1 MPLGRRGARL
11 PIEERPKFQAEGI
24 VASASFFDPHCF
36 RDLCGSRVAFME
48 VRLKVQVGKNVGQ
61 ELMVPGPKFFIGRA
75 EDCQLRPRSDLI
87 SRHHCVLLVEESFVA
102 VRDFGSKNGTH
113 VNGQRVAGEHELKH
127 GDRLTVGPLEFEVLV
142 HVTPSSKKR
151 PPVESVKEAAA
162 RTAEGH
168 GDQVDVSQWLTEK
181 DAKDG
186 NAETRVINAHETSEL
201 DFGNADDHAM
211 KTPEAVAVAKAP
223 EITATKKAPGKL
235 PVAASDSADS
245 RTAAADV
252 LNKFFKRR

>member
-1 MPLGRRGARL
+1 
-11 PIEERPKFQAEGI
+11 
-24 VASASFFDPHCF
+24 
-36 RDLCGSRVAFME
+36 ME
-48 VRLKVQVGKNVGQ
+48 VKLKVQVGKNVGQ

-87 SRHHCVLLVEESFVA
+87 SRHHCVLLVEEGFVA

-113 VNGQRVAGEHELKH
+113 VNGERVAGERELKH
-127 GDRLTVGPLEFEVLV
+127 GDRLTVGPLEFEVV
-142 HVTPSSKKR
+142 VQVTPPSKKR

-168 GDQVDVSQWLTEK
+168 GDQVDVSQWLTDK

-186 NAETRVINAHETSEL
+186 NAETRVINTHETGEL
-201 DFGNADDHAM
+201 ALGNGSSHTVAE
-211 KTPEAVAVAKAP
+211 PEAVAVAKAP
-223 EITATKKAPGKL
+223 EKTATKKAPGKL
-235 PVAASDSADS
+235 PVAAAESADT

>member
-1 MPLGRRGARL
+1 
-11 PIEERPKFQAEGI
+11 
-24 VASASFFDPHCF
+24 
-36 RDLCGSRVAFME
+36 ME

-87 SRHHCVLLVEESFVA
+87 SRHHCVLLVEEGFVA
-102 VRDFGSKNGTH
+102 VRDFGSKNGTL
-113 VNGQRVAGEHELKH
+113 VNGQRVAGECELKH
-127 GDRLTVGPLEFEVLV
+127 GDHLTVGPLEFEVV
-142 HVTPSSKKR
+142 VQIAPPSKKR

-168 GDQVDVSQWLTEK
+168 GEQVDVSQWLTEK
-181 DAKDG
+181 DSKDG
-186 NAETRVINAHETSEL
+186 NAETRVINTHETSEL
-201 DFGNADDHAM
+201 DLGNGHTEHAAAEAA
-211 KTPEAVAVAKAP
+211 EAVAVAKPP
-223 EITATKKAPGKL
+223 EKPTAKKAPGKL
-235 PVAASDSADS
+235 PVPANDSADS